1 MRTTTRLSLCI
12 FSAVLITGCDEP
24 ETDELRSEDGASPD
38 PSGVIEGTVV
48 YIGPRP
54 PCRYEAGAPVE
65 PLGRVVLLLFEH
77 DNPPPPAGSAS
88 SAENLLV
95 IPGSQL
101 FDDLSDC
108 LPEGEPPSAADAPIT
123 RSASFL
129 WPEIELDADD
139 ERSFQIRGF
148 YDSDGDFNPF
158 FSVTNQPTRGDVGG
172 GAFVDIRAPIP
183 AYLPITFPSAR
194 DAPNGARNVEPTV
207 TLGAV
212 VSTTRPVS
220 ELDRDTM
227 PLSSEARLSIEMDP
241 ARREQELWALTQAKL
256 SMFPR
261 TLGPQREAAFEAAGL
276 DFDLED
282 PRAYAW
288 YIRPLDVN
296 GDGAVDPHPIL
307 GSAGVPWLSPA
318 ILMRRARSAAETAAG
333 FPDVLLIPTP
343 RPSAVALGRTVQYPS
358 LDVIVA
364 PIAAVVLSPEIPECR
379 VPYVPPGNIAEIY
392 RSSTAP
398 IPTECHELP
407 TGNYGIG
414 VLHGFANARF
424 QMVPEPVSPTE
435 WIFCLT
441 ADCPVPSFTGQA
453 WTIPNELGDPVQLG
467 DETVTLPS
475 QSVHGT
481 FVVFDP
487 SPETTGGGGSAEC
500 ATSLEGTPIDT
511 VPVPDAC
518 CAAVREKFCD
528 IPLCDPIPATIGVGA
543 AGQMIRGPGR
553 DDDGDGELDCIP
565 FAMPASCCD

>member
-1 MRTTTRLSLCI
+1 MRTTIHLL
-12 FSAVLITGCDEP
+12 FLALAVSALAGCGEP
-24 ETDELRSEDGASPD
+24 ETDELRSEGGASPD

-54 PCRYEAGAPVE
+54 PCRYEAGVPVS
-65 PLGRVVLLLFEH
+65 PIGRVVLLLFEH

-95 IPGSQL
+95 IPGSRL
-101 FDDLSDC
+101 FDDLNDC
-108 LPEGEPPSAADAPIT
+108 LPEGEVPSASDAPIT

-129 WPEIELDADD
+129 WPEIELDPED
-139 ERSFQIRGF
+139 ERSLQIRGF

-158 FSVTNQPTRGDVGG
+158 FAVTNQPTRGDVGG
-172 GAFVDIRAPIP
+172 GAFVDIRAPVP
-183 AYLPITFPSAR
+183 EYLPITFPSAR
-194 DAPNGARNVEPTV
+194 DAPHGARNVEPTV

-227 PLSSEARLSIEMDP
+227 PLSSEALLSAEMDP
-241 ARREQELWALTQAKL
+241 ARREQELWALTEMKL

-261 TLGPQREAAFEAAGL
+261 TLTAAQRAAFDAGGL
-276 DFDLED
+276 DFDLDD

-288 YIRPLDVN
+288 YVRPLDVN

-307 GSAGVPWLSPA
+307 GSAGIPWLSPA
-318 ILMRRARSAAETAAG
+318 ILMRRVKSPAETAAG

-379 VPYVPPGNIAEIY
+379 VPYVPPGNFGEVY

-414 VLHGFANARF
+414 VLHGFANAQF

-441 ADCPVPSFTGQA
+441 PECPAPSFTGQA
-453 WTIPNELGDPVQLG
+453 WTIPNELGDPMQLG
-467 DETVTLPS
+467 DESVVLPS
-475 QSVHGT
+475 QSVHGS

-487 SPETTGGGGSAEC
+487 NPDTSGGSGSAEC
-500 ATSLEGTPIDT
+500 ATSREGAPIDT
-511 VPVPDAC
+511 VPVPDVC
-518 CAAVREKFCD
+518 CAAVRDFCG
-528 IPLCDPIPATIGVGA
+528 IELCDPIPATIGVGA
-543 AGQMIRGPGR
+543 SGQMVRGMGR
-553 DDDGDGELDCIP
+553 DEDGDGELDCIP